1 MKSLLVENEQL
12 FRLFDLKAE
21 TEVKSD
27 SGFLLSYRD
36 DGDSGGGDE
45 MEGGSGREEVVGGGS
60 EREVSDLVLSQTKE
74 TTFSSL
80 DQKVLFFFIRKIN
93 IFLLIISDG
102 NLVKK

>member
-45 MEGGSGREEVVGGGS
+45 MEGGFGREEDVGGGS